1 MMIPVQSEGHYT
13 KEKIRC
19 MIILYYS
26 TIEDFVCNRINIQIS
41 HRQYNLMP
49 SMFILGIIPF
59 SYLDLLQTQ
68 IQIMLLIPI
77 ILAIIIALLAIR
89 YRGRKSKE
97 RLKRLTL
104 ERLKS
109 MDPKEFEY
117 AVADMLRAMDYK
129 DVRVVGGSGDL
140 AVDITAK
147 RGKDKVVIQCKRY
160 TGKKVTSPE
169 LQMFIGMMLTEY
181 KATKGIYVTTSSFT
195 QDAVELAR
203 RHGIELWDGDRLA
216 EVISRLS

>member
-1 MMIPVQSEGHYT
+1 M
-13 KEKIRC
+13 
-19 MIILYYS
+19 
-26 TIEDFVCNRINIQIS
+26 TID
-41 HRQYNLMP
+41 M
-49 SMFILGIIPF
+49 IPF
-59 SYLDLLQTQ
+59 SYLDPFQ
-68 IQIMLLIPI
+68 ITLLISI
-77 ILAIIIALLAIR
+77 IFAVAALLTIR
-89 YRGRKSKE
+89 YKRRKSKE

-117 AVADMLRAMDYK
+117 VVADMLRTMGYR
-129 DVRVVGGSGDL
+129 DVRVIGGSGDL

-147 RGKDKVVIQCKRY
+147 HGKDKVVIQCKRY

-216 EVISRLS
+216 EIISRLG

>member
-1 MMIPVQSEGHYT
+1 M
-13 KEKIRC
+13 
-19 MIILYYS
+19 S
-26 TIEDFVCNRINIQIS
+26 TMTID
-41 HRQYNLMP
+41 M
-49 SMFILGIIPF
+49 IPF
-59 SYLDLLQTQ
+59 SYLDPFQ
-68 IQIMLLIPI
+68 ITLLISI
-77 ILAIIIALLAIR
+77 IFAVAALLTIR
-89 YRGRKSKE
+89 YKRRKSKE

-117 AVADMLRAMDYK
+117 VVADMLRTMGYR
-129 DVRVVGGSGDL
+129 DVRVIGGSGDL

-147 RGKDKVVIQCKRY
+147 HGKDKVVIQCKRY

-216 EVISRLS
+216 EIISRLG